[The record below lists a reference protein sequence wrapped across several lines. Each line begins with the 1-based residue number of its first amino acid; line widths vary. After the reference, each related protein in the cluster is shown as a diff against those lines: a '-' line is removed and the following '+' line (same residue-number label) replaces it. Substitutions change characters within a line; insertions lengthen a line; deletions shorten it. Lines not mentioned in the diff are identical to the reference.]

1 VGKLNIKADVWNEF
15 VVRKEQAIKQ
25 QLNKLAPFDVER
37 QRSRWCRLSSGGL
50 QGRRAGGVAGSL

>member
-15 VVRKEQAIKQ
+15 VARKKHDIKQ

-37 QRSRWCRLSSGGL
+37 
-50 QGRRAGGVAGSL
+50 